1 MTWQALDRLDVEG
14 CRVLVR
20 LDLNVPMRDGVV
32 TDTMRIEA
40 AMPTLRAIRERGGLP
55 VCMSHLG
62 RPSGEDASLRL
73 APVGEEIA
81 RFLDAE
87 VVAIPGVVGEG
98 VERAVGG
105 LDASQVGL
113 LENLRFDP
121 REKANDPEFA
131 AGLCRIAERYVN
143 DAFGSCHRCHASVVG
158 VPIHLGAGCCAA
170 GLLLA
175 KEIAVFE
182 QVLKDPAPPF
192 VAILGGAKVS
202 DKLPVVQHLL
212 SRVDTIIVGG
222 AMAYTMIAAKGGD
235 VGASRVEGD
244 MVESCAEVI
253 REMHE
258 RDVDLLLPADHLCA
272 SSFDSDDAHLCDE
285 VIPEGMMGLDIGPE
299 SSRRFGECVT
309 AAGTVVWNGPM
320 GVFEREP
327 YADGTQ
333 KVAECVARA
342 KGYTVVGGG
351 DSAAAIRAFGLADGI
366 DHISTGGGAS
376 LELMRGESLPGV
388 EALSG

>member
-62 RPSGEDASLRL
+62 RPSGEDESLRL

-143 DAFGSCHRCHASVVG
+143 DAFGSCHRRHASVVG

-285 VIPEGMMGLDIGPE
+285 VLPEGMMGLDIGPE

>member
-62 RPSGEDASLRL
+62 RPSGEDESLRL

-143 DAFGSCHRCHASVVG
+143 DAFGSCHRRHASVVG

-285 VIPEGMMGLDIGPE
+285 VSAEGMMGLDIGPE

>member
-143 DAFGSCHRCHASVVG
+143 DAFGSCHRRHASVVG